1 MPHFFPVCLAFI
13 RHWCLLTWSHKQT
26 QRKRKNGVKRSFFTH
41 ALIEFVCFE
50 STLYFITLKGFRWR
64 SMIEGAYVGQ
74 WQVEQQT
81 DLFLGVSG
89 HSWERE
95 SEKTIAGT
103 NSVHHTCVNRAREWA
118 YVQFYS
124 LWISNTHFH
133 LKKKKTSS
141 FLLQT
146 FSGPRHL
153 CNWLFHYILGRAG
166 HSECSIISTP
176 HWAHMRSSS
185 LSQVVHFVINNAA
198 IAKEYRENV

>member
-1 MPHFFPVCLAFI
+1 M
-13 RHWCLLTWSHKQT
+13 
-26 QRKRKNGVKRSFFTH
+26 KNRCNAVFFTH

-74 WQVEQQT
+74 WHFEQQT

-103 NSVHHTCVNRAREWA
+103 NSVHHTCVNRAKEWV

-133 LKKKKTSS
+133 SIKQNIFFPITD
-141 FLLQT
+141 FLWTQT
-146 FSGPRHL
+146 FVQLAFSLYIGQGRAFWMFYYINAPLGPYEEQLTEPSGPF
-153 CNWLFHYILGRAG
+153 CN
-166 HSECSIISTP
+166 
-176 HWAHMRSSS
+176 
-185 LSQVVHFVINNAA
+185 
-198 IAKEYRENV
+198 K

>member
-1 MPHFFPVCLAFI
+1 MWVNGSLSSKWTCFWESLDIPE
-13 RHWCLLTWSHKQT
+13 
-26 QRKRKNGVKRSFFTH
+26 KRKARKQLLGQILCTTLVSIEQGSGCMYNFTH
-41 ALIEFVCFE
+41 CGYQTHI
-50 STLYFITLKGFRWR
+50 FIQ
-64 SMIEGAYVGQ
+64 E
-74 WQVEQQT
+74 
-81 DLFLGVSG
+81 
-89 HSWERE
+89 
-95 SEKTIAGT
+95 
-103 NSVHHTCVNRAREWA
+103 NR
-118 YVQFYS
+118 
-124 LWISNTHFH
+124 
-133 LKKKKTSS
+133 TSS